1 MRPAS
6 PSGSAK
12 NAATSTTAMPHDSD
26 DSVNSTGTNGDL
38 HNATAP
44 SPCSSRPVYT
54 MTTKPTATATASTA
68 TAAARGTDGRYAS
81 RTSRQERP
89 ARGQHGQGEG
99 ADGQIRRRRPQE
111 QVEHPVD
118 APQIEQQAQHAQR
131 ERGEAGKQ
139 RESRHPLARRR
150 LVHGHAGIR
159 PEGRTHEGQVE
170 PGRDHDRPGP
180 GTAEEQVAHRQRSE
194 HIPSPHRSRRTLR

>member
-1 MRPAS
+1 MLQPLQQQAGVHHDHQAHRH
-6 PSGSAK
+6 GDRLDG
-12 NAATSTTAMPHDSD
+12 NRRRTRHGRQVREPH
-26 DSVNSTGTNGDL
+26 
-38 HNATAP
+38 
-44 SPCSSRPVYT
+44 
-54 MTTKPTATATASTA
+54 K
-68 TAAARGTDGRYAS
+68 
-81 RTSRQERP
+81 RQERP